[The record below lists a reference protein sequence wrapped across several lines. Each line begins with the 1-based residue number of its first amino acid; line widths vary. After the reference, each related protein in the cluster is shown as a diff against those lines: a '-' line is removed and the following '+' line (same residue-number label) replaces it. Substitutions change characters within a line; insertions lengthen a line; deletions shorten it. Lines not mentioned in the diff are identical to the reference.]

1 LRSISCAGPFAP
13 SAPSRPD
20 TRRNGV
26 DRLAGLAAVQV
37 IGAAAPP
44 SSVPSDEVVDSTAQP
59 SGPAPS
65 DYVVE
70 PGDTLWSIAVH
81 IAPDQDPRPI
91 VHRLAERSGGTALRP
106 GQRLSLAGIR

>member
-1 LRSISCAGPFAP
+1 LPETVYRRRRVLVMLIS
-13 SAPSRPD
+13 SMLL
-20 TRRNGV
+20 T
-26 DRLAGLAAVQV
+26 LAGLAAVQV

>member
-26 DRLAGLAAVQV
+26 DRLPADPFARDRLP
-37 IGAAAPP
+37 AP
-44 SSVPSDEVVDSTAQP
+44 P